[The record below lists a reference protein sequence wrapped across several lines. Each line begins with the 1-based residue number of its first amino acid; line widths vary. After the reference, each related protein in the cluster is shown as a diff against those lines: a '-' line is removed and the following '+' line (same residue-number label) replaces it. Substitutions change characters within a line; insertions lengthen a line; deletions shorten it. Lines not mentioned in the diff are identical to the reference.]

1 MDKCYLVE
9 IYVSLNFFVLVCKCV
24 FKKVRLDVEL
34 IIIFV
39 YVCLLDIYWW
49 YFFFIL

>member
-9 IYVSLNFFVLVCKCV
+9 IYVSLNFFVLDCKFV

-34 IIIFV
+34 IIMFV
-39 YVCLLDIYWW
+39 YVCLLDIYWY